1 MIEIRYKGNVID
13 ANDVEILWT
22 DRFGEI
28 NRGSID
34 DYGYDNYGE
43 GFAECE
49 AGEGW

>member
-1 MIEIRYKGNVID
+1 MIEIRYKGNIID

-28 NRGSID
+28 NRGSIEE
-34 DYGYDNYGE
+34 YGYDNYSE
-43 GFAECE
+43 GYAESE